1 MSRYE
6 VNGEPGWGIS
16 EWEYRHRN
24 SIFPLKII
32 NYTIYRYPAPTFS
45 NKNVKK
51 YQIRRNLEN

>member
-1 MSRYE
+1 MFRYE

-32 NYTIYRYPAPTFS
+32 IYRYPAPFLTKTS
-45 NKNVKK
+45 
-51 YQIRRNLEN
+51 RNTEFGGFKQLPF